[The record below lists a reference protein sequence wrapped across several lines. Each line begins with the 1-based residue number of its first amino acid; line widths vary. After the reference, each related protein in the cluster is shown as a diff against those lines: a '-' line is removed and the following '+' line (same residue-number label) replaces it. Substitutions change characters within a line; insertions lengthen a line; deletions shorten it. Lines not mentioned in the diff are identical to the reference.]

1 MNSSDTSFV
10 PPSWVGPDG
19 QPVPAAPGPAFTP
32 GRRRRP
38 GLVRRIAWVL
48 AVVVVLAGGGL
59 AAVHFWP
66 ERGPWT
72 TAEDLAELDLVA
84 VIEDVPLTDPV
95 PIDAQLGDT
104 PFDQAAGIY
113 LDAGLT
119 VPAPDGEIEAT
130 DTGIQAVPTGDGWGL
145 ADHYFVALRVDP
157 ATGTPLEQ
165 PQITAFTV
173 RTAVAAPQATFTI
186 GDDGVGLVAWPE
198 VDGADRYRVLRIEG
212 DDVSNVAQTSG
223 TSWQTTEYSGALL
236 NSDLTARHAEQHSDL
251 RTVQYSDDQL
261 RNDQFIASNPVHS
274 ARYAVQALS
283 AGGGL
288 SGITVLPSALAD
300 DLPQGVAVNALAELG
315 VQIGQPM
322 TAEQLPTAVPISTV
336 AGRTVLHP
344 VRYDVEPTSSGGRWA
359 ATLNVEG
366 TRFRLVLVLDSP
378 DVPTAT
384 AAIAAASERATAG
397 VAAATGEYTYQQA
410 AAVDLS
416 QVSISSTAPDVAYPV
431 HGTTELVRY
440 LSAHLIAGTEYI
452 DVSAYTTDV
461 DALWDA
467 FYEAVYQTP
476 MALAYSRVDA
486 LYLPDQGLMVA
497 TYADPAEQRAADQAA
512 VAQAVDTAVA
522 AIITPDMTDE
532 AKVRAINAH
541 LLSVATYDD
550 AAYDAQLG
558 GTASDHPHAWLA
570 TGVLLRGTGVCVSY
584 ASAFQAL
591 ADAAGLDSV
600 MVTGTALEAN
610 EGHAW
615 NKVWVNGAWRI
626 VDSTWNDSPWVRSE
640 AFFLQT
646 DAQAA
651 GDRSEDVDWVVDAN
665 QGLYAAG

>member
-19 QPVPAAPGPAFTP
+19 QPVPAPPGPAFTP
-32 GRRRRP
+32 GRRHRP
-38 GLVRRIAWVL
+38 GVLRRIAWVL
-48 AVVVVLAGGGL
+48 AVAVVLAGGGL
-59 AAVHFWP
+59 AAVHVWP
-66 ERGPWT
+66 DRGPWT
-72 TAEDLAELDLVA
+72 TAADLADLGLVT

-95 PIDAQLGDT
+95 PIDAQIGDT
-104 PFDQAAGIY
+104 PLDQAAGLY
-113 LDAGLT
+113 LDAELT
-119 VPAPDGEIEAT
+119 VPAPDGAIEAT
-130 DTGIQAVPTGDGWGL
+130 TTGIQAVPDGDGWGL

-157 ATGTPLEQ
+157 VTGAPMEQ
-165 PQITAFTV
+165 PQVTAFTV
-173 RTAVAAPQATFTI
+173 RTAIAAPQATFTI
-186 GDDGVGLVAWPE
+186 GDDGSGLVEWTE
-198 VDGADRYRVLRIEG
+198 VGGADSYRVLRIEG
-212 DDVSNVAQTSG
+212 EDVTDVAQTSD
-223 TSWQTTEYSGALL
+223 TSWQTTAYGGALL
-236 NSDLTARHAEQHSDL
+236 DSDLTARHAEQHSDL

-261 RNDQFIASNPVHS
+261 RDEEFIASNPTHT
-274 ARYAVQALS
+274 ARYAVQALGYGDRS
-283 AGGGL
+283 
-288 SGITVLPSALAD
+288 SGVTVLPAALAA

-315 VQIGQPM
+315 VRIGQPL

-336 AGRTVLHP
+336 AGRTVLYP
-344 VRYDVEPTSSGGRWA
+344 VRYDAEPTSSGGRWA
-359 ATLNVEG
+359 ATLTVQG
-366 TRFRLVLVLDSP
+366 TRFRLALVLDSP

-384 AAIAAASERATAG
+384 AAIAAATERA
-397 VAAATGEYTYQQA
+397 AAVVPAGEYTYQQA

-416 QVSISSTAPDVAYPV
+416 QVEIGTVAPDVAYPV

-452 DVSAYTTDV
+452 DVSAYTSDV
-461 DALWDA
+461 DDLWDA

-476 MALAYSRVDA
+476 MALAYARVDA
-486 LYLPDQGLMVA
+486 MYLPDQGLMVA
-497 TYADPAEQRAADQAA
+497 TYADAAEQRAADQAA

-522 AIITPDMTDE
+522 AIITPGMTDE

-600 MVTGTALEAN
+600 MVTGTAVEAN

-651 GDRSEDVDWVVDAN
+651 GDRAEDEEWVVDAN

>member
-19 QPVPAAPGPAFTP
+19 QPFPAAPGPAFTP
-32 GRRRRP
+32 GRRR
-38 GLVRRIAWVL
+38 GAFRRIAWVL

-59 AAVHFWP
+59 AAVHVWP
-66 ERGPWT
+66 DHGPWT
-72 TAEDLAELDLVA
+72 TAEDLADLDLVA
-84 VIEDVPLTDPV
+84 VIEDVPPTEPV
-95 PIDAQLGDT
+95 PIEAQLGDT
-104 PFDQAAGIY
+104 PLDQAAGIY
-113 LDAGLT
+113 LDAELT
-119 VPAPDGEIEAT
+119 VPAPDGGIAAT
-130 DTGIQAVPTGDGWGL
+130 DTGVQAVPNGDGWGL

-157 ATGTPLEQ
+157 DTGTPLEQ
-165 PQITAFTV
+165 PRVTAFTV
-173 RTAVAAPQATFTI
+173 RTALAAPQATFTI
-186 GDDGVGLVAWPE
+186 ADDGVGLVEWPE

-212 DDVSNVAQTSG
+212 DDIDDVAQTTD
-223 TSWQTTEYSGALL
+223 TSWQSTAYSGALL
-236 NSDLTARHAEQHSDL
+236 DSDLTARHAEQHSDL

-261 RNDQFIASNPVHS
+261 RDDQFIASNPTHS
-274 ARYAVQALS
+274 ARYAVRAVTS
-283 AGGGL
+283 GGRL
-288 SGITVLPSALAD
+288 SGITVLPGALAD

-315 VQIGQPM
+315 AQIGQPL
-322 TAEQLPTAVPISTV
+322 TAEQLPTVVPISTV

-344 VRYDVEPTSSGGRWA
+344 VRYDAEPTSSGGRWA
-359 ATLNVEG
+359 ATLTVQG
-366 TRFRLVLVLDSP
+366 TRFRLALVLDSP
-378 DVPTAT
+378 DVATAT
-384 AAIAAASERATAG
+384 AAIAAATERA
-397 VAAATGEYTYQQA
+397 AAEVATGEYTYQQA

-416 QVSISSTAPDVAYPV
+416 QVEIGTAAPDVAYPV
-431 HGTTELVRY
+431 HGSTELVRY

-452 DVSAYTTDV
+452 DVSGYTTNV
-461 DALWDA
+461 DDLWDA

-476 MALAYSRVDA
+476 MALAYARVDA

-497 TYADPAEQRAADQAA
+497 TYADPAEQRAADQVA
-512 VAQAVDTAVA
+512 VAQAVDAAVA

-550 AAYDAQLG
+550 VAYDAQLG
-558 GTASDHPHAWLA
+558 GTAADHPHAWLA

-640 AFFLQT
+640 AFFLQSDT
-646 DAQAA
+646 QAA
-651 GDRSEDVDWVVDAN
+651 GDRAENVDWVVDVN